1 MILNRYEESK
11 ISNRNLPEEWKSQSA
26 LDELEIFLQQNW
38 EQRSVFY
45 TEKNVTSKQ
54 QFLDFIAH
62 QGIRTKNYI
71 GTIVFRGE
79 QLNIY
84 PKMFR
89 PY

>member
-1 MILNRYEESK
+1 MDGSQLHMSIQEADN
-11 ISNRNLPEEWKSQSA
+11 ISL
-26 LDELEIFLQQNW
+26 
-38 EQRSVFY
+38 
-45 TEKNVTSKQ
+45 KQ

-62 QGIRTKNYI
+62 QGIRTKKYI

-89 PY
+89 PWDM